1 MGLSPFSSNVA
12 SRYKSRMVNSTGK
25 TAETQKIEDL
35 ERAIKDYIK
44 TGKVIGKEPRSK
56 VKTVRRKVK

>member
-1 MGLSPFSSNVA
+1 MDLHLNTSSIHFIQKV
-12 SRYKSRMVNSTGK
+12 
-25 TAETQKIEDL
+25 EDTQKIADL

>member
-1 MGLSPFSSNVA
+1 
-12 SRYKSRMVNSTGK
+12 MVNSTGK
-25 TAETQKIEDL
+25 TGETQKIADL
-35 ERAIKDYIK
+35 EKAIKDYIK

>member
-1 MGLSPFSSNVA
+1 MGLSPFSANVA

-25 TAETQKIEDL
+25 TAETQKIADL